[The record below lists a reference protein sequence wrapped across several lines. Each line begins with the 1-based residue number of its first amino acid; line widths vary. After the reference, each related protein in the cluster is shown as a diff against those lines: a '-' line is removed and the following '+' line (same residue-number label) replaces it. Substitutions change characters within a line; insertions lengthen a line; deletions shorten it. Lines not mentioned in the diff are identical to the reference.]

1 MTENGNGNGYN
12 GRYTAAQFIEA
23 MRGTGGI
30 VSAIADRVGC
40 TWHTAKAAIDRW
52 PTVEHAWRDERAKIT
67 DKAQSNV
74 IHAIVED
81 KDLAPSKWWLP
92 LMDDEFTPKEKREI
106 SGLLRSL
113 DMSQLSA
120 SQLERIAAGEN
131 VLHVLVTNTGQG

>member
-1 MTENGNGNGYN
+1 MAENGEGYN
-12 GRYTAAQFIEA
+12 GRFTAQQFIEA
-23 MRGTGGI
+23 LPGTGGI
-30 VSAIADRVGC
+30 ISTLADRLGC
-40 TWHTAKAAIDRW
+40 EWHTARKGIDRW
-52 PTVEHAWRDERAKIT
+52 PTVKQAWRNERAKIS

-74 IHAIVED
+74 IKAIGDED
-81 KDLAPSKWWLP
+81 LPTSKWWLQ

-106 SGLLRSL
+106 SGMLKNL

>member
-1 MTENGNGNGYN
+1 MTQNGDGYN

-23 MRGTGGI
+23 MDGSGGI
-30 VSAIADRVGC
+30 ISTVAARCGC
-40 TWHTAKAAIDRW
+40 AWNTARDAIDRW
-52 PTVEHAWRDERAKIT
+52 PTVKQAWLNERAKVT

-81 KDLAPSKWWLP
+81 KDLATSKWWLQ

-120 SQLERIAAGEN
+120 GQLERIAAGEN

>member
-1 MTENGNGNGYN
+1 MTENGEGYN
-12 GRYTAAQFIEA
+12 GRFTAQQFIEA
-23 MRGTGGI
+23 LPGTGGI
-30 VSAIADRVGC
+30 VSALADRLGC
-40 TWHTAKAAIDRW
+40 EWHTARKGIDRW
-52 PTVEHAWRDERAKIT
+52 STVKRAWQNERAKVT

-81 KDLAPSKWWLP
+81 KDLATSKWWLQ

>member
-1 MTENGNGNGYN
+1 MTQNGDGYN
-12 GRYTAAQFIEA
+12 GKYTAGQFILA
-23 MRGTGGI
+23 IPGTGGVI
-30 VSAIADRVGC
+30 STIAAKCGC
-40 TWHTAKAAIDRW
+40 TWNTARAAIDRW
-52 PTVEHAWRDERAKIT
+52 PTVEQAWKNERAKVT
-67 DKAQSNV
+67 DVAQSNV

-81 KDLAPSKWWLP
+81 KDLATSKWWLQ

>member
-1 MTENGNGNGYN
+1 MTQNGEGYN

-23 MRGTGGI
+23 IHGTGGI
-30 VSAIADRVGC
+30 VSALAERLGC
-40 TWHTAKAAIDRW
+40 DWHTARAGIDRW
-52 PTVEHAWRDERAKIT
+52 PTVKQAWLNERAKVT

-81 KDLAPSKWWLP
+81 KDLATSKWWLQ

-120 SQLERIAAGEN
+120 GQLERIAAGEN